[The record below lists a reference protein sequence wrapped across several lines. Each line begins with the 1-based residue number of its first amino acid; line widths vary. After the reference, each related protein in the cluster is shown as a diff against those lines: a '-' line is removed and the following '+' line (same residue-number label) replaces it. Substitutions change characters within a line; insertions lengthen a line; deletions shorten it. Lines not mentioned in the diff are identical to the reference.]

1 MKQVKLNQ
9 CINNFESQ
17 NTKLNFLRQKKKCFT
32 YSFHLFF
39 FVVMVRAGD
48 RMNDDCL
55 QIILEACDGCPF
67 TLHAASQVSR
77 QWRSVSQRPSVVK
90 QNDYATFS

>member
-1 MKQVKLNQ
+1 
-9 CINNFESQ
+9 
-17 NTKLNFLRQKKKCFT
+17 
-32 YSFHLFF
+32 
-39 FVVMVRAGD
+39 MVRAGD
-48 RMNDDCL
+48 RMSDDCL

-90 QNDYATFS
+90 QNDYATFSFKKMRRLTPKKTCYSGEN